1 MIMTLSIRLS
11 PLGEHIN
18 VADADQL
25 VLLSVEAFDRYNLRG
40 EVLMKK
46 QKTWSRTEAAAA
58 AAVADKQ
65 MPRCREEK
73 KERLMLFP

>member
-25 VLLSVEAFDRYNLRG
+25 VLLSVEAFDRYHLRG

-46 QKTWSRTEAAAA
+46 QKT
-58 AAVADKQ
+58 
-65 MPRCREEK
+65 
-73 KERLMLFP
+73 